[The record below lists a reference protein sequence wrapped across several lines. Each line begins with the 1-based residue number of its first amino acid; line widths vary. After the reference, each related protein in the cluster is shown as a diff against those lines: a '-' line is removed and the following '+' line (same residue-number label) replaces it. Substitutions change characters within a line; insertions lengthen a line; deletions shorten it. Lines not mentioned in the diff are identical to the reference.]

1 MLELERAQVFY
12 GGAQALFDVS
22 MAIEPGEVV
31 ALVGRNGAGKST
43 ALKALAGWE
52 PLREGTIRWNGS
64 PLRAVSAEQMSRLGI
79 ALVPDSRQV
88 FPLLSVEE
96 NLRMSSVAHKA
107 SRWTIE
113 SAFSLF
119 PRLAER
125 RTAAGAAL
133 SGGEQQMLAI
143 ARALLCQ
150 PAVLLLDEP
159 TEGLS
164 PLMAQAVVEAIRTI
178 ASEQIGIVIVE
189 QNARI
194 PLQLARLFYVLD
206 SGCVAWKGNREAFLR
221 DEDKVNRLMSV

>member
-1 MLELERAQVFY
+1 
-12 GGAQALFDVS
+12 
-22 MAIEPGEVV
+22 
-31 ALVGRNGAGKST
+31 
-43 ALKALAGWE
+43 
-52 PLREGTIRWNGS
+52 
-64 PLRAVSAEQMSRLGI
+64 
-79 ALVPDSRQV
+79 
-88 FPLLSVEE
+88 
-96 NLRMSSVAHKA
+96 MSSVAHKA

-125 RTAAGAAL
+125 RTTAGAAL